1 VASLLLPVALQFE
14 EDRTMIDD
22 PLEWLAVAL
31 EDDEPTI
38 PDAIGQ
44 GWPHLVAFDEET
56 RRLAGIADDDSPEVD
71 WELELEGELRPR
83 PARPSRAN

>member
-1 VASLLLPVALQFE
+1 
-14 EDRTMIDD
+14 MIDD

-56 RRLAGIADDDSPEVD
+56 RRLAAVAGGEPPDVE
-71 WELELEGELRPR
+71 WELELDSELRASL
-83 PARPSRAN
+83 ARPLRAS

>member
-1 VASLLLPVALQFE
+1 
-14 EDRTMIDD
+14 MIDD

-56 RRLAGIADDDSPEVD
+56 RRLAAVAGGEPPDVE
-71 WELELEGELRPR
+71 WELELDSELRAS
-83 PARPSRAN
+83 PARPLRAS